1 MKNISKKVNFS
12 YRNLIK
18 IIPLLFLT
26 VSISSCKVREKDIV
40 HFIYTSDPHFGTTIP
55 EFRGNVNVSAK
66 IVNQAMVEKMN
77 TLPTLKFSNDDGV
90 NAGKIISSVDYLI
103 ITGDIANREEKGIQN
118 AKKSWNEFVETYLN
132 GITLKNKSGEKTQFL
147 LLPGNHDVSNAIGHF
162 KINAPIDNTSMVE
175 IYNYMF
181 PNSPKNSATFNYKTD
196 KIHYSKDIQGIHF
209 AFINIWLDSEERI
222 WLENDLKSVSSS
234 TPVLLFVHDQ
244 PEVESKHFTNPNGN
258 HDINSI
264 DKFEN
269 LLVDEF
275 KDGKNIKDES
285 VIEQREFVDFLKLHK
300 NIKVYF
306 HGNDNENRYFEYQ
319 GPDKDINLKII
330 QVDSPMKGNFSRTN
344 EKLLSFQFVSINT
357 KMKIITV
364 RECLWNTDLENPNS
378 PIVFGKSTTFSLK

>member
-1 MKNISKKVNFS
+1 M
-12 YRNLIK
+12 NLLRFIV
-18 IIPLLFLT
+18 LLFLT
-26 VSISSCKVREKDIV
+26 ISISSCKVKEKDIV
-40 HFIYTSDPHFGTTIP
+40 QFIYTSDPHFGITIP
-55 EFRGNVNVSAK
+55 EFRGNTDVSAK

-77 TLPTLKFSNDDGV
+77 TLPTLKFSNDKGV
-90 NAGKIISSVDYLI
+90 KAGKIIRSVDYLI
-103 ITGDIANREEKGIQN
+103 NTGDIANREENGIQN

-162 KINAPIDNTSMVE
+162 KINAAIDNTSMVE

-181 PNSPKNSATFNYKTD
+181 PNSPKTAATFNYKID
-196 KIHYSKDIQGIHF
+196 KIHYSRDIQGIHF
-209 AFINIWLDSEERI
+209 AFINIWPDSQERI
-222 WLENDLKSVSSS
+222 WLEHDLKSVSSS
-234 TPVLLFVHDQ
+234 TPVLLFAHDQ
-244 PEVESKHFTNPNGN
+244 PEVESKHFTNPNSN
-258 HDINSI
+258 HDINSN

-275 KDGKNIKDES
+275 KDGKNSKDES
-285 VIEQREFVDFLKLHK
+285 IIEQREFVSFLKLHK

-306 HGNDNENRYFEYQ
+306 HGNDNENRYFEYH
-319 GPDKDINLKII
+319 GPDNDINLKII

-344 EKLLSFQFVSINT
+344 EKLLSFQFVSINS

-364 RECLWNTDLENPNS
+364 RECLWNTNLENSNS